1 MKFKFFGN
9 GLSFGTVCR
18 RTSDGRTNDPI
29 LALKK
34 NSSTAV
40 KWSSKNLATQIY
52 NFFYKNLRR
61 S

>member
-52 NFFYKNLRR
+52 NFFY
-61 S
+61 